1 MLRTLLVEDHEI
13 TRLGLR
19 MALRRVPGIELVG
32 ECSNGEESIELV
44 KTLVPDLVVMDIGLP
59 GMDGLRATEIIKVIA
74 DIKVILLTSYEREQD
89 ISAGFRAGANA
100 YCLKDISISSLTNAI
115 NSVMDGALWVDPRLS
130 KKLIGLIQPQKSET
144 TQLREHLEPRNLEGK
159 SYGRLSE
166 RELQV
171 LSHLVHGMSNREMAE
186 QMFLSQETIKTH
198 LRHVFEKLDA
208 SDRTQAAIKA
218 LKLGL
223 VKT

>member
-130 KKLIGLIQPQKSET
+130 KKLI
-144 TQLREHLEPRNLEGK
+144 
-159 SYGRLSE
+159 
-166 RELQV
+166 
-171 LSHLVHGMSNREMAE
+171 
-186 QMFLSQETIKTH
+186 
-198 LRHVFEKLDA
+198 
-208 SDRTQAAIKA
+208 
-218 LKLGL
+218 
-223 VKT
+223 